1 MNPEIQLLADLDAAL
16 AHVFSQVEQRPYGLL
31 SYNTTNPM
39 HHSANVARRIH
50 TDDPEAAIA
59 GIVAFYRSHSLKPRV
74 RVNQLTVPADLV
86 ARLQAHGFT
95 TSPSVTQVMR
105 WDGPA
110 MEHRPDPSIPV
121 RLADQSD
128 VSTLARIGGEDD
140 PAAQHGWLG
149 RKVRAQVG
157 HPAIRYYL
165 ALLDG
170 QPAGCAYVFLGPAAG
185 LVEDVATLSASR
197 GRGVATALIA
207 AIQADAP
214 TPLLLEVD
222 APNAARIYARAGFRD
237 CGSNHETHCW
247 LEATSSPLRHGSIK
261 VDR

>member
-1 MNPEIQLLADLDAAL
+1 MNPEIHLLADLDAAL
-16 AHVFSQVEQRPYGLL
+16 AHVFSQVEQRPYGWL
-31 SYNTTNPM
+31 SYNTTNPA

-59 GIVAFYRSHSLKPRV
+59 DIVAFYRSHGLQPRV
-74 RVNQLTVPADLV
+74 RVNQLTVPTDLV

-95 TSPSVTQVMR
+95 TSPSASQAMR

-110 MEHRPDPSIPV
+110 AARYQDPSITV
-121 RLADQSD
+121 RRADESD

-140 PAAQHGWLG
+140 PSAQHGWLG
-149 RKVRAQVG
+149 RKVRNQIG

-170 QPAGCAYVFLGPAAG
+170 EPAGCAYVFQGPAAG
-185 LVEDVATLSASR
+185 LVEDVATLSALR

-207 AIQADAP
+207 VMQAEAS

-222 APNAARIYARAGFRD
+222 APNAVRIYARAGFRD
-237 CGSNHETHCW
+237 CGTNHETHCW
-247 LEATSSPLRHGSIK
+247 LEGPLNRG
-261 VDR
+261 